1 MAKILK
7 NVVISPEVM
16 HITNSVP
23 TPDVNYEVEPEPLLD
38 LVWNQ
43 EEVDVLKDE
52 AFQEGYRL
60 GKKEG
65 KAIVEQ
71 QMLQLKQQIETTLAA
86 IPQAIEQN
94 RLALNQEIADIV
106 LHIIQQFFVEKES
119 NPQSLAQQINQ
130 LLKQLNSKQS
140 IELYLHPNEIEL
152 LQNGLIKLHTQH
164 LNGLK
169 IKANDSLVLG
179 GYVIKTEHGIF
190 DASIEK
196 QIERL
201 KELLIQLRQ
210 RGHHAPVD

>member
-7 NVVISPEVM
+7 NVVISSEVM
-16 HITNSVP
+16 HINNTAPTLHVNSKI
-23 TPDVNYEVEPEPLLD
+23 EPEPIVESMLNL
-38 LVWNQ
+38 
-43 EEVDVLKDE
+43 EEVEVLKNE
-52 AFQEGYRL
+52 VYQEGYRL
-60 GKKEG
+60 GKEEG

-86 IPQAIEQN
+86 IPQTIEQH
-94 RLALNQEIADIV
+94 RLALSQEIADIV
-106 LHIIQQFFVEKES
+106 LHITQQFFVEKES
-119 NPQSLAQQINQ
+119 NPQILEQQINQ
-130 LLKQLNSKQS
+130 LLKQLNGKQS
-140 IELYLHPNEIEL
+140 IELYLHPKEIEL
-152 LQNGLIKLHTQH
+152 LQDGLIQLHTPH

-190 DASIEK
+190 DAGIEK